1 MQIGD
6 KVRYS
11 VRFLRSIACYAGPM
25 ACATGTV
32 TAMENFGSIGNY
44 LVSVDWHGE
53 ELPKRILESNLTVK
67 GSKKAQLESIQ

>member
-11 VRFLRSIACYAGPM
+11 VKFLRSIACYAGPM

-32 TAMENFGSIGNY
+32 TSMETFGSIGNY
-44 LVSVDWHGE
+44 LVAVDWHGE
-53 ELPKRILESNLTVK
+53 DLPQRILDCNLTVK
-67 GSKKAQLESIQ
+67 GSPKARLESIA

>member
-11 VRFLRSIACYAGPM
+11 VKFLRSIACYAGPM

-32 TAMENFGSIGNY
+32 TALQPFSGKHA

-53 ELPKRILESNLTVK
+53 DLPQRILDVNLTVK
-67 GSKKAQLESIQ
+67 GSPKARMESIQ

>member
-6 KVRYS
+6 KVKYS

-32 TAMENFGSIGNY
+32 IAMEEFGSSS

-53 ELPKRILESNLTVK
+53 DLPKRILESNLTVK

>member
-1 MQIGD
+1 MQLGD

-11 VRFLRSIACYAGPM
+11 QKFLRSIACYAGPM

-32 TAMENFGSIGNY
+32 TAVTDFSPNFR

-53 ELPKRILESNLTVK
+53 DLPTRILDCNLTVK
-67 GSKKAQLESIQ
+67 GSKKALRESYS

>member
-6 KVRYS
+6 KVKYS

-32 TAMENFGSIGNY
+32 TAMEEFGSSS

-53 ELPKRILESNLTVK
+53 DLPKRILESNLTVK